1 MLHNIVPAP
10 SSVTVTSN
18 MTNPIW
24 PIGSNV
30 NLTCTVKLSSAVDV
44 PVTVNTVW
52 TGPAGFS
59 TNVTAQPVTGSTT
72 TYTSTAIVR
81 SFEREQSGNYTCRA
95 TLTFESSFVEASGP
109 KSGITLITTG
119 IMNKLFSRN
128 NSINNN

>member
-18 MTNPIW
+18 MPNPIW

-30 NLTCTVKLSSAVDV
+30 TLTCTVKLSPAVDI

-59 TNVTAQPVTGSTT
+59 TNITAQPVTGSTT

-95 TLTFESSFVEASGP
+95 TLTFESSFVDATP
-109 KSGITLITTG
+109 KSGIIFITTG
-119 IMNKLFSRN
+119 ITKKLFSRN
-128 NSINNN
+128 NSTNNN